1 MAFWKRKK
9 NWEDEYD
16 EYYAQDR
23 RVERPRKRG
32 RLQFVPHV
40 LLLGFVGALFVGGV
54 GLVSGPVMVERLLV
68 SLVMPIGIVWTLLIL
83 LVYFCLLSRQAWPA
97 IAGFFAWLMLTIAG
111 NQFVA
116 MALIG
121 TLEAP
126 YQDVSIFELE
136 PFEAVVVLGGGT
148 SSTVNGQSQLANSGD
163 RVAVAARLYH
173 AGLAKL
179 LVCTGS
185 QKFRSSPKDLHP
197 RDEAEEILIGFG
209 VPKEAILRMAGEN
222 TSQEMANL
230 KSWLEKS
237 GASGRLG
244 IVSSAWHLPRVMRLA
259 EFNELD
265 VVPIP
270 ANFLSMPTT
279 PSPDM
284 MVPSAVNLMV
294 TAKACK
300 EYLAGLVGR

>member
-32 RLQFVPHV
+32 RLQFFPHV

-54 GLVSGPVMVERLLV
+54 GLVSGPAMVERLLV
-68 SLVMPIGIVWTLLIL
+68 ALAMPIGIVWILLIL

-97 IAGFFAWLMLTIAG
+97 IAGFCCWLILTIAG
-111 NQFVA
+111 NQFVS

-126 YQDVSIFELE
+126 YQEVNIFDLD
-136 PFEAVVVLGGGT
+136 PFDTVVLLGGGT
-148 SSTVNGQSQLANSGD
+148 GSTVTGQAQLAENGD

-173 AGLAKL
+173 AGLVRQL
-179 LVCTGS
+179 ICTGS

-197 RDEAEEILIGFG
+197 RDEAEEILIGVG
-209 VPKEAILRMAGEN
+209 VPKEAILRMEGEN

-230 KSWLEKS
+230 KAWLDKT
-237 GASGRLG
+237 GNSGRVG

-259 EFNELD
+259 EVNELD

-279 PSPDM
+279 PSPNM
-284 MVPSAVNLMV
+284 VVPSAVNLMV
-294 TAKACK
+294 TAKACR
-300 EYLAGLVGR
+300 EYLAGIVGR